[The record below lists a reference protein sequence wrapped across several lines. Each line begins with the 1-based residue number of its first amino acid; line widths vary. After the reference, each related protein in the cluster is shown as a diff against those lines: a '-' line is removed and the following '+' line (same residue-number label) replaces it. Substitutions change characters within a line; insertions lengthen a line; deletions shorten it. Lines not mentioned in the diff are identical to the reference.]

1 MLPAALQL
9 VLQLTVALV
18 SPVPVGRLA
27 VPGGDWRWRPRAT
40 AAAMVV
46 DESFVQARREVAA
59 EWPFA

>member
-9 VLQLTVALV
+9 VLQLTAALV

-27 VPGGDWRWRPRAT
+27 VPGGHWRPRAT
-40 AAAMVV
+40 AGAMVV

-59 EWPFA
+59 EGPFA